1 MGQSSALDGANAE
14 AKAGL
19 LPHHLLPE
27 EHDLRSEHVGQ
38 HLEMETNR

>member
-1 MGQSSALDGANAE
+1 MHGANAE

-19 LPHHLLPE
+19 LPNGLWPE

-38 HLEMETNR
+38 PLEMETNM